1 MEEYG
6 KTDHSL
12 CGYTP
17 PEVCTGG
24 GGDKVLKNA
33 APSFPPVLPRGE
45 EVKAD
50 AAFPKQRA
58 VHPSMLVHSHA
69 RDR

>member
-1 MEEYG
+1 MVRFVDFFLVPLLVEY
-6 KTDHSL
+6 TV
-12 CGYTP
+12 Y
-17 PEVCTGG
+17 GG
-24 GGDKVLKNA
+24 GGDKLLKNA